1 MYIDVKQIYLAV
13 DSYAEKGLDCLLCCG
28 VVFTFIELEI
38 FLYLPVLSLSLSL
51 SLCEKNLL
59 YFFLKNIDNK
69 EKDMGHTPR
78 VIFLCKKKKKKRE
91 TGSLFLTRACD
102 PLVRMRA
109 ST

>member
-1 MYIDVKQIYLAV
+1 MYTDVKQIYLAV

-38 FLYLPVLSLSLSL
+38 FSYLPVLSLSL

-102 PLVRMRA
+102 SLVRMRT